1 GHFAA
6 KLTSLA
12 EAAPVKKKKKGKGA
26 TAKSPLDAA
35 TQKLWQAFRKEFP
48 FLQALNAT
56 PQLLGENLWLV
67 PEEMPSLKGIKF
79 MRPGLHVGVVKKN
92 RIEPSYALALAIH
105 AEEGAPTVPIT
116 LPQWQHYVAGETL
129 SVPGNAGWVILTVDE
144 IPVGFGKQVQG
155 TVKNFFPKGLRFKAI

>member
-1 GHFAA
+1 
-6 KLTSLA
+6 
-12 EAAPVKKKKKGKGA
+12 
-26 TAKSPLDAA
+26 
-35 TQKLWQAFRKEFP
+35 
-48 FLQALNAT
+48 
-56 PQLLGENLWLV
+56 
-67 PEEMPSLKGIKF
+67 MPSLKGIKF

-116 LPQWQHYVAGETL
+116 LLQWQQYVAGETL

>member
-1 GHFAA
+1 
-6 KLTSLA
+6 
-12 EAAPVKKKKKGKGA
+12 
-26 TAKSPLDAA
+26 
-35 TQKLWQAFRKEFP
+35 
-48 FLQALNAT
+48 
-56 PQLLGENLWLV
+56 
-67 PEEMPSLKGIKF
+67 MPSLKGIKF

-116 LPQWQHYVAGETL
+116 LRQWQQYVAGETM